1 MKLLFATANKNK
13 LREAAEILGDMVQV
27 ISPSELNIN
36 ADVEETGETLQ
47 DNSIL
52 KARTLYDLSGL
63 DCFADDTG
71 LEVEV
76 LNGAPGVLTA
86 RYAACFPGGALPH
99 DSEANMNR
107 LLEELSEYSTPE
119 SRRARFRTVITLIYE
134 GRQYCFEGIVSG
146 TIAQGK
152 AGNGGFGYDPIFIP
166 DGFGGRTMAEISE
179 DEKNAISHRGRALRA
194 MAEFLSTVREDG
206 VLSGLVFDQFI
217 VKKTL
222 LKIGVFH
229 LDAHRITQFVYLA
242 GPSAH
247 KSVTSLIKF
256 EKVRFDI
263 PEGYHSFHFGRLY
276 RSVHSPFGDSG
287 YRSVKLLSH
296 LIHHVLHQLVFDGC
310 AFCISS
316 HQFSFG
322 SILALLLVNIL
333 FGTLRPTKVQGEQPV
348 HHQVRISSYRRGE
361 MGVKLECK
369 SIVPDVV
376 RTVAGF
382 RHCPEGKI
390 LEGVM
395 LRLAFGRIKQRA
407 ERFGCRPAA

>member
-13 LREAAEILGDMVQV
+13 LREAAEILVDIVQV

-194 MAEFLSTVREDG
+194 MAEFLSTVRED
-206 VLSGLVFDQFI
+206 
-217 VKKTL
+217 
-222 LKIGVFH
+222 
-229 LDAHRITQFVYLA
+229 Y
-242 GPSAH
+242 
-247 KSVTSLIKF
+247 
-256 EKVRFDI
+256 
-263 PEGYHSFHFGRLY
+263 
-276 RSVHSPFGDSG
+276 
-287 YRSVKLLSH
+287 
-296 LIHHVLHQLVFDGC
+296 
-310 AFCISS
+310 
-316 HQFSFG
+316 
-322 SILALLLVNIL
+322 
-333 FGTLRPTKVQGEQPV
+333 
-348 HHQVRISSYRRGE
+348 
-361 MGVKLECK
+361 
-369 SIVPDVV
+369 
-376 RTVAGF
+376 
-382 RHCPEGKI
+382 
-390 LEGVM
+390 
-395 LRLAFGRIKQRA
+395 
-407 ERFGCRPAA
+407 

>member
-119 SRRARFRTVITLIYE
+119 SRRSRFRTVITLIYE

-194 MAEFLSTVREDG
+194 MAEFLSTVRED
-206 VLSGLVFDQFI
+206 
-217 VKKTL
+217 
-222 LKIGVFH
+222 
-229 LDAHRITQFVYLA
+229 Y
-242 GPSAH
+242 
-247 KSVTSLIKF
+247 
-256 EKVRFDI
+256 
-263 PEGYHSFHFGRLY
+263 
-276 RSVHSPFGDSG
+276 
-287 YRSVKLLSH
+287 
-296 LIHHVLHQLVFDGC
+296 
-310 AFCISS
+310 
-316 HQFSFG
+316 
-322 SILALLLVNIL
+322 
-333 FGTLRPTKVQGEQPV
+333 
-348 HHQVRISSYRRGE
+348 
-361 MGVKLECK
+361 
-369 SIVPDVV
+369 
-376 RTVAGF
+376 
-382 RHCPEGKI
+382 
-390 LEGVM
+390 
-395 LRLAFGRIKQRA
+395 
-407 ERFGCRPAA
+407 

>member
-119 SRRARFRTVITLIYE
+119 SRRARFRTVITLLYE

-194 MAEFLSTVREDG
+194 MAEFLSTVRED
-206 VLSGLVFDQFI
+206 
-217 VKKTL
+217 
-222 LKIGVFH
+222 
-229 LDAHRITQFVYLA
+229 Y
-242 GPSAH
+242 
-247 KSVTSLIKF
+247 
-256 EKVRFDI
+256 
-263 PEGYHSFHFGRLY
+263 
-276 RSVHSPFGDSG
+276 
-287 YRSVKLLSH
+287 
-296 LIHHVLHQLVFDGC
+296 
-310 AFCISS
+310 
-316 HQFSFG
+316 
-322 SILALLLVNIL
+322 
-333 FGTLRPTKVQGEQPV
+333 
-348 HHQVRISSYRRGE
+348 
-361 MGVKLECK
+361 
-369 SIVPDVV
+369 
-376 RTVAGF
+376 
-382 RHCPEGKI
+382 
-390 LEGVM
+390 
-395 LRLAFGRIKQRA
+395 
-407 ERFGCRPAA
+407 

>member
-119 SRRARFRTVITLIYE
+119 SRMARFRTVITLIYE

-194 MAEFLSTVREDG
+194 MAEFLSTVR
-206 VLSGLVFDQFI
+206 
-217 VKKTL
+217 KN
-222 LKIGVFH
+222 
-229 LDAHRITQFVYLA
+229 Y
-242 GPSAH
+242 
-247 KSVTSLIKF
+247 
-256 EKVRFDI
+256 
-263 PEGYHSFHFGRLY
+263 
-276 RSVHSPFGDSG
+276 
-287 YRSVKLLSH
+287 
-296 LIHHVLHQLVFDGC
+296 
-310 AFCISS
+310 
-316 HQFSFG
+316 
-322 SILALLLVNIL
+322 
-333 FGTLRPTKVQGEQPV
+333 
-348 HHQVRISSYRRGE
+348 
-361 MGVKLECK
+361 
-369 SIVPDVV
+369 
-376 RTVAGF
+376 
-382 RHCPEGKI
+382 
-390 LEGVM
+390 
-395 LRLAFGRIKQRA
+395 
-407 ERFGCRPAA
+407 

>member
-1 MKLLFATANKNK
+1 MKLLFATTNKNK

-194 MAEFLSTVREDG
+194 MAEFLSTVRED
-206 VLSGLVFDQFI
+206 
-217 VKKTL
+217 
-222 LKIGVFH
+222 
-229 LDAHRITQFVYLA
+229 Y
-242 GPSAH
+242 
-247 KSVTSLIKF
+247 
-256 EKVRFDI
+256 
-263 PEGYHSFHFGRLY
+263 
-276 RSVHSPFGDSG
+276 
-287 YRSVKLLSH
+287 
-296 LIHHVLHQLVFDGC
+296 
-310 AFCISS
+310 
-316 HQFSFG
+316 
-322 SILALLLVNIL
+322 
-333 FGTLRPTKVQGEQPV
+333 
-348 HHQVRISSYRRGE
+348 
-361 MGVKLECK
+361 
-369 SIVPDVV
+369 
-376 RTVAGF
+376 
-382 RHCPEGKI
+382 
-390 LEGVM
+390 
-395 LRLAFGRIKQRA
+395 
-407 ERFGCRPAA
+407 

>member
-152 AGNGGFGYDPIFIP
+152 AGKGGFGYDPIFIP

-194 MAEFLSTVREDG
+194 MAEFLSTVRED
-206 VLSGLVFDQFI
+206 
-217 VKKTL
+217 
-222 LKIGVFH
+222 
-229 LDAHRITQFVYLA
+229 Y
-242 GPSAH
+242 
-247 KSVTSLIKF
+247 
-256 EKVRFDI
+256 
-263 PEGYHSFHFGRLY
+263 
-276 RSVHSPFGDSG
+276 
-287 YRSVKLLSH
+287 
-296 LIHHVLHQLVFDGC
+296 
-310 AFCISS
+310 
-316 HQFSFG
+316 
-322 SILALLLVNIL
+322 
-333 FGTLRPTKVQGEQPV
+333 
-348 HHQVRISSYRRGE
+348 
-361 MGVKLECK
+361 
-369 SIVPDVV
+369 
-376 RTVAGF
+376 
-382 RHCPEGKI
+382 
-390 LEGVM
+390 
-395 LRLAFGRIKQRA
+395 
-407 ERFGCRPAA
+407 

>member
-146 TIAQGK
+146 TIAREK

-194 MAEFLSTVREDG
+194 MAEFLSTVRED
-206 VLSGLVFDQFI
+206 
-217 VKKTL
+217 
-222 LKIGVFH
+222 
-229 LDAHRITQFVYLA
+229 Y
-242 GPSAH
+242 
-247 KSVTSLIKF
+247 
-256 EKVRFDI
+256 
-263 PEGYHSFHFGRLY
+263 
-276 RSVHSPFGDSG
+276 
-287 YRSVKLLSH
+287 
-296 LIHHVLHQLVFDGC
+296 
-310 AFCISS
+310 
-316 HQFSFG
+316 
-322 SILALLLVNIL
+322 
-333 FGTLRPTKVQGEQPV
+333 
-348 HHQVRISSYRRGE
+348 
-361 MGVKLECK
+361 
-369 SIVPDVV
+369 
-376 RTVAGF
+376 
-382 RHCPEGKI
+382 
-390 LEGVM
+390 
-395 LRLAFGRIKQRA
+395 
-407 ERFGCRPAA
+407 

>member
-1 MKLLFATANKNK
+1 MKLLFATANTNK

-76 LNGAPGVLTA
+76 LNGAPGVMTA

-146 TIAQGK
+146 TIAQEK

-194 MAEFLSTVREDG
+194 MAEFLSTVRED
-206 VLSGLVFDQFI
+206 
-217 VKKTL
+217 
-222 LKIGVFH
+222 
-229 LDAHRITQFVYLA
+229 Y
-242 GPSAH
+242 
-247 KSVTSLIKF
+247 
-256 EKVRFDI
+256 
-263 PEGYHSFHFGRLY
+263 
-276 RSVHSPFGDSG
+276 
-287 YRSVKLLSH
+287 
-296 LIHHVLHQLVFDGC
+296 
-310 AFCISS
+310 
-316 HQFSFG
+316 
-322 SILALLLVNIL
+322 
-333 FGTLRPTKVQGEQPV
+333 
-348 HHQVRISSYRRGE
+348 
-361 MGVKLECK
+361 
-369 SIVPDVV
+369 
-376 RTVAGF
+376 
-382 RHCPEGKI
+382 
-390 LEGVM
+390 
-395 LRLAFGRIKQRA
+395 
-407 ERFGCRPAA
+407 

>member
-27 ISPSELNIN
+27 ISPSELNID

-107 LLEELSEYSTPE
+107 LLEELSKYSAPK

-146 TIAQGK
+146 TIAQEK

-194 MAEFLSTVREDG
+194 MAEFLSTVRED
-206 VLSGLVFDQFI
+206 
-217 VKKTL
+217 
-222 LKIGVFH
+222 
-229 LDAHRITQFVYLA
+229 Y
-242 GPSAH
+242 
-247 KSVTSLIKF
+247 
-256 EKVRFDI
+256 
-263 PEGYHSFHFGRLY
+263 
-276 RSVHSPFGDSG
+276 
-287 YRSVKLLSH
+287 
-296 LIHHVLHQLVFDGC
+296 
-310 AFCISS
+310 
-316 HQFSFG
+316 
-322 SILALLLVNIL
+322 
-333 FGTLRPTKVQGEQPV
+333 
-348 HHQVRISSYRRGE
+348 
-361 MGVKLECK
+361 
-369 SIVPDVV
+369 
-376 RTVAGF
+376 
-382 RHCPEGKI
+382 
-390 LEGVM
+390 
-395 LRLAFGRIKQRA
+395 
-407 ERFGCRPAA
+407 

>member
-194 MAEFLSTVREDG
+194 MAEFLSTVRE
-206 VLSGLVFDQFI
+206 
-217 VKKTL
+217 
-222 LKIGVFH
+222 
-229 LDAHRITQFVYLA
+229 AY
-242 GPSAH
+242 
-247 KSVTSLIKF
+247 
-256 EKVRFDI
+256 
-263 PEGYHSFHFGRLY
+263 
-276 RSVHSPFGDSG
+276 
-287 YRSVKLLSH
+287 
-296 LIHHVLHQLVFDGC
+296 
-310 AFCISS
+310 
-316 HQFSFG
+316 
-322 SILALLLVNIL
+322 
-333 FGTLRPTKVQGEQPV
+333 
-348 HHQVRISSYRRGE
+348 
-361 MGVKLECK
+361 
-369 SIVPDVV
+369 
-376 RTVAGF
+376 
-382 RHCPEGKI
+382 
-390 LEGVM
+390 
-395 LRLAFGRIKQRA
+395 
-407 ERFGCRPAA
+407 

>member
-86 RYAACFPGGALPH
+86 RYAACFPGGALAH

-146 TIAQGK
+146 TIAQEK

-194 MAEFLSTVREDG
+194 MAEFLSTVRED
-206 VLSGLVFDQFI
+206 
-217 VKKTL
+217 
-222 LKIGVFH
+222 
-229 LDAHRITQFVYLA
+229 Y
-242 GPSAH
+242 
-247 KSVTSLIKF
+247 
-256 EKVRFDI
+256 
-263 PEGYHSFHFGRLY
+263 
-276 RSVHSPFGDSG
+276 
-287 YRSVKLLSH
+287 
-296 LIHHVLHQLVFDGC
+296 
-310 AFCISS
+310 
-316 HQFSFG
+316 
-322 SILALLLVNIL
+322 
-333 FGTLRPTKVQGEQPV
+333 
-348 HHQVRISSYRRGE
+348 
-361 MGVKLECK
+361 
-369 SIVPDVV
+369 
-376 RTVAGF
+376 
-382 RHCPEGKI
+382 
-390 LEGVM
+390 
-395 LRLAFGRIKQRA
+395 
-407 ERFGCRPAA
+407 

>member
-76 LNGAPGVLTA
+76 LNGAPGVMTA

-166 DGFGGRTMAEISE
+166 DGFGGRTMSEISE

-194 MAEFLSTVREDG
+194 MAEFLSTIRED
-206 VLSGLVFDQFI
+206 
-217 VKKTL
+217 
-222 LKIGVFH
+222 
-229 LDAHRITQFVYLA
+229 Y
-242 GPSAH
+242 
-247 KSVTSLIKF
+247 
-256 EKVRFDI
+256 
-263 PEGYHSFHFGRLY
+263 
-276 RSVHSPFGDSG
+276 
-287 YRSVKLLSH
+287 
-296 LIHHVLHQLVFDGC
+296 
-310 AFCISS
+310 
-316 HQFSFG
+316 
-322 SILALLLVNIL
+322 
-333 FGTLRPTKVQGEQPV
+333 
-348 HHQVRISSYRRGE
+348 
-361 MGVKLECK
+361 
-369 SIVPDVV
+369 
-376 RTVAGF
+376 
-382 RHCPEGKI
+382 
-390 LEGVM
+390 
-395 LRLAFGRIKQRA
+395 
-407 ERFGCRPAA
+407 

>member
-76 LNGAPGVLTA
+76 LNGAPGVLPA

-194 MAEFLSTVREDG
+194 MAEFLSTVRED
-206 VLSGLVFDQFI
+206 
-217 VKKTL
+217 
-222 LKIGVFH
+222 
-229 LDAHRITQFVYLA
+229 Y
-242 GPSAH
+242 
-247 KSVTSLIKF
+247 
-256 EKVRFDI
+256 
-263 PEGYHSFHFGRLY
+263 
-276 RSVHSPFGDSG
+276 
-287 YRSVKLLSH
+287 
-296 LIHHVLHQLVFDGC
+296 
-310 AFCISS
+310 
-316 HQFSFG
+316 
-322 SILALLLVNIL
+322 
-333 FGTLRPTKVQGEQPV
+333 
-348 HHQVRISSYRRGE
+348 
-361 MGVKLECK
+361 
-369 SIVPDVV
+369 
-376 RTVAGF
+376 
-382 RHCPEGKI
+382 
-390 LEGVM
+390 
-395 LRLAFGRIKQRA
+395 
-407 ERFGCRPAA
+407 

>member
-13 LREAAEILGDMVQV
+13 LHEAAEILGDMVQV

-76 LNGAPGVLTA
+76 LNGAPGVMTA

-194 MAEFLSTVREDG
+194 MAEFLSTVRKD
-206 VLSGLVFDQFI
+206 
-217 VKKTL
+217 
-222 LKIGVFH
+222 
-229 LDAHRITQFVYLA
+229 Y
-242 GPSAH
+242 
-247 KSVTSLIKF
+247 
-256 EKVRFDI
+256 
-263 PEGYHSFHFGRLY
+263 
-276 RSVHSPFGDSG
+276 
-287 YRSVKLLSH
+287 
-296 LIHHVLHQLVFDGC
+296 
-310 AFCISS
+310 
-316 HQFSFG
+316 
-322 SILALLLVNIL
+322 
-333 FGTLRPTKVQGEQPV
+333 
-348 HHQVRISSYRRGE
+348 
-361 MGVKLECK
+361 
-369 SIVPDVV
+369 
-376 RTVAGF
+376 
-382 RHCPEGKI
+382 
-390 LEGVM
+390 
-395 LRLAFGRIKQRA
+395 
-407 ERFGCRPAA
+407 

>member
-146 TIAQGK
+146 TIARGK

-194 MAEFLSTVREDG
+194 MAEFLSTVRED
-206 VLSGLVFDQFI
+206 
-217 VKKTL
+217 
-222 LKIGVFH
+222 
-229 LDAHRITQFVYLA
+229 Y
-242 GPSAH
+242 
-247 KSVTSLIKF
+247 
-256 EKVRFDI
+256 
-263 PEGYHSFHFGRLY
+263 
-276 RSVHSPFGDSG
+276 
-287 YRSVKLLSH
+287 
-296 LIHHVLHQLVFDGC
+296 
-310 AFCISS
+310 
-316 HQFSFG
+316 
-322 SILALLLVNIL
+322 
-333 FGTLRPTKVQGEQPV
+333 
-348 HHQVRISSYRRGE
+348 
-361 MGVKLECK
+361 
-369 SIVPDVV
+369 
-376 RTVAGF
+376 
-382 RHCPEGKI
+382 
-390 LEGVM
+390 
-395 LRLAFGRIKQRA
+395 
-407 ERFGCRPAA
+407 

>member
-194 MAEFLSTVREDG
+194 MAEFLSTIRED
-206 VLSGLVFDQFI
+206 
-217 VKKTL
+217 
-222 LKIGVFH
+222 
-229 LDAHRITQFVYLA
+229 Y
-242 GPSAH
+242 
-247 KSVTSLIKF
+247 
-256 EKVRFDI
+256 
-263 PEGYHSFHFGRLY
+263 
-276 RSVHSPFGDSG
+276 
-287 YRSVKLLSH
+287 
-296 LIHHVLHQLVFDGC
+296 
-310 AFCISS
+310 
-316 HQFSFG
+316 
-322 SILALLLVNIL
+322 
-333 FGTLRPTKVQGEQPV
+333 
-348 HHQVRISSYRRGE
+348 
-361 MGVKLECK
+361 
-369 SIVPDVV
+369 
-376 RTVAGF
+376 
-382 RHCPEGKI
+382 
-390 LEGVM
+390 
-395 LRLAFGRIKQRA
+395 
-407 ERFGCRPAA
+407 

>member
-13 LREAAEILGDMVQV
+13 LREAAEILGDLVQV

-107 LLEELSEYSTPE
+107 LLEELSEYSSPE

-146 TIAQGK
+146 TIAQEK

-194 MAEFLSTVREDG
+194 MAEFLSTVRED
-206 VLSGLVFDQFI
+206 
-217 VKKTL
+217 
-222 LKIGVFH
+222 
-229 LDAHRITQFVYLA
+229 Y
-242 GPSAH
+242 
-247 KSVTSLIKF
+247 
-256 EKVRFDI
+256 
-263 PEGYHSFHFGRLY
+263 
-276 RSVHSPFGDSG
+276 
-287 YRSVKLLSH
+287 
-296 LIHHVLHQLVFDGC
+296 
-310 AFCISS
+310 
-316 HQFSFG
+316 
-322 SILALLLVNIL
+322 
-333 FGTLRPTKVQGEQPV
+333 
-348 HHQVRISSYRRGE
+348 
-361 MGVKLECK
+361 
-369 SIVPDVV
+369 
-376 RTVAGF
+376 
-382 RHCPEGKI
+382 
-390 LEGVM
+390 
-395 LRLAFGRIKQRA
+395 
-407 ERFGCRPAA
+407 

>member
-13 LREAAEILGDMVQV
+13 LHEAAEILGDMVQV

-76 LNGAPGVLTA
+76 LNGAPGVMTA

-146 TIAQGK
+146 TIAQEK

-194 MAEFLSTVREDG
+194 MAEFLSTVRED
-206 VLSGLVFDQFI
+206 
-217 VKKTL
+217 
-222 LKIGVFH
+222 
-229 LDAHRITQFVYLA
+229 Y
-242 GPSAH
+242 
-247 KSVTSLIKF
+247 
-256 EKVRFDI
+256 
-263 PEGYHSFHFGRLY
+263 
-276 RSVHSPFGDSG
+276 
-287 YRSVKLLSH
+287 
-296 LIHHVLHQLVFDGC
+296 
-310 AFCISS
+310 
-316 HQFSFG
+316 
-322 SILALLLVNIL
+322 
-333 FGTLRPTKVQGEQPV
+333 
-348 HHQVRISSYRRGE
+348 
-361 MGVKLECK
+361 
-369 SIVPDVV
+369 
-376 RTVAGF
+376 
-382 RHCPEGKI
+382 
-390 LEGVM
+390 
-395 LRLAFGRIKQRA
+395 
-407 ERFGCRPAA
+407 

>member
-76 LNGAPGVLTA
+76 LNSAPGVLTA

-194 MAEFLSTVREDG
+194 MAEFLSTIHED
-206 VLSGLVFDQFI
+206 
-217 VKKTL
+217 
-222 LKIGVFH
+222 
-229 LDAHRITQFVYLA
+229 Y
-242 GPSAH
+242 
-247 KSVTSLIKF
+247 
-256 EKVRFDI
+256 
-263 PEGYHSFHFGRLY
+263 
-276 RSVHSPFGDSG
+276 
-287 YRSVKLLSH
+287 
-296 LIHHVLHQLVFDGC
+296 
-310 AFCISS
+310 
-316 HQFSFG
+316 
-322 SILALLLVNIL
+322 
-333 FGTLRPTKVQGEQPV
+333 
-348 HHQVRISSYRRGE
+348 
-361 MGVKLECK
+361 
-369 SIVPDVV
+369 
-376 RTVAGF
+376 
-382 RHCPEGKI
+382 
-390 LEGVM
+390 
-395 LRLAFGRIKQRA
+395 
-407 ERFGCRPAA
+407 

>member
-13 LREAAEILGDMVQV
+13 LSEAAEILGDIVQV

-194 MAEFLSTVREDG
+194 MAEFLSTVRED
-206 VLSGLVFDQFI
+206 
-217 VKKTL
+217 
-222 LKIGVFH
+222 
-229 LDAHRITQFVYLA
+229 Y
-242 GPSAH
+242 
-247 KSVTSLIKF
+247 
-256 EKVRFDI
+256 
-263 PEGYHSFHFGRLY
+263 
-276 RSVHSPFGDSG
+276 
-287 YRSVKLLSH
+287 
-296 LIHHVLHQLVFDGC
+296 
-310 AFCISS
+310 
-316 HQFSFG
+316 
-322 SILALLLVNIL
+322 
-333 FGTLRPTKVQGEQPV
+333 
-348 HHQVRISSYRRGE
+348 
-361 MGVKLECK
+361 
-369 SIVPDVV
+369 
-376 RTVAGF
+376 
-382 RHCPEGKI
+382 
-390 LEGVM
+390 
-395 LRLAFGRIKQRA
+395 
-407 ERFGCRPAA
+407 

>member
-27 ISPSELNIN
+27 ISPSEHNIN

-194 MAEFLSTVREDG
+194 MAEFLSTVRED
-206 VLSGLVFDQFI
+206 
-217 VKKTL
+217 
-222 LKIGVFH
+222 
-229 LDAHRITQFVYLA
+229 Y
-242 GPSAH
+242 
-247 KSVTSLIKF
+247 
-256 EKVRFDI
+256 
-263 PEGYHSFHFGRLY
+263 
-276 RSVHSPFGDSG
+276 
-287 YRSVKLLSH
+287 
-296 LIHHVLHQLVFDGC
+296 
-310 AFCISS
+310 
-316 HQFSFG
+316 
-322 SILALLLVNIL
+322 
-333 FGTLRPTKVQGEQPV
+333 
-348 HHQVRISSYRRGE
+348 
-361 MGVKLECK
+361 
-369 SIVPDVV
+369 
-376 RTVAGF
+376 
-382 RHCPEGKI
+382 
-390 LEGVM
+390 
-395 LRLAFGRIKQRA
+395 
-407 ERFGCRPAA
+407 

>member
-146 TIAQGK
+146 AIAQGK

-194 MAEFLSTVREDG
+194 MAEFLSTVRED
-206 VLSGLVFDQFI
+206 
-217 VKKTL
+217 
-222 LKIGVFH
+222 
-229 LDAHRITQFVYLA
+229 Y
-242 GPSAH
+242 
-247 KSVTSLIKF
+247 
-256 EKVRFDI
+256 
-263 PEGYHSFHFGRLY
+263 
-276 RSVHSPFGDSG
+276 
-287 YRSVKLLSH
+287 
-296 LIHHVLHQLVFDGC
+296 
-310 AFCISS
+310 
-316 HQFSFG
+316 
-322 SILALLLVNIL
+322 
-333 FGTLRPTKVQGEQPV
+333 
-348 HHQVRISSYRRGE
+348 
-361 MGVKLECK
+361 
-369 SIVPDVV
+369 
-376 RTVAGF
+376 
-382 RHCPEGKI
+382 
-390 LEGVM
+390 
-395 LRLAFGRIKQRA
+395 
-407 ERFGCRPAA
+407 

>member
-63 DCFADDTG
+63 DCLADDTG

-76 LNGAPGVLTA
+76 LNGAPGVMTA

-146 TIAQGK
+146 TIARGK
-152 AGNGGFGYDPIFIP
+152 AGDGGFGYDPIFIP

-194 MAEFLSTVREDG
+194 MAEFLSTVRED
-206 VLSGLVFDQFI
+206 
-217 VKKTL
+217 
-222 LKIGVFH
+222 
-229 LDAHRITQFVYLA
+229 Y
-242 GPSAH
+242 
-247 KSVTSLIKF
+247 
-256 EKVRFDI
+256 
-263 PEGYHSFHFGRLY
+263 
-276 RSVHSPFGDSG
+276 
-287 YRSVKLLSH
+287 
-296 LIHHVLHQLVFDGC
+296 
-310 AFCISS
+310 
-316 HQFSFG
+316 
-322 SILALLLVNIL
+322 
-333 FGTLRPTKVQGEQPV
+333 
-348 HHQVRISSYRRGE
+348 
-361 MGVKLECK
+361 
-369 SIVPDVV
+369 
-376 RTVAGF
+376 
-382 RHCPEGKI
+382 
-390 LEGVM
+390 
-395 LRLAFGRIKQRA
+395 
-407 ERFGCRPAA
+407 

>member
-76 LNGAPGVLTA
+76 LNGAPGGLTA

-194 MAEFLSTVREDG
+194 MAEFLSTVRED
-206 VLSGLVFDQFI
+206 
-217 VKKTL
+217 
-222 LKIGVFH
+222 
-229 LDAHRITQFVYLA
+229 Y
-242 GPSAH
+242 
-247 KSVTSLIKF
+247 
-256 EKVRFDI
+256 
-263 PEGYHSFHFGRLY
+263 
-276 RSVHSPFGDSG
+276 
-287 YRSVKLLSH
+287 
-296 LIHHVLHQLVFDGC
+296 
-310 AFCISS
+310 
-316 HQFSFG
+316 
-322 SILALLLVNIL
+322 
-333 FGTLRPTKVQGEQPV
+333 
-348 HHQVRISSYRRGE
+348 
-361 MGVKLECK
+361 
-369 SIVPDVV
+369 
-376 RTVAGF
+376 
-382 RHCPEGKI
+382 
-390 LEGVM
+390 
-395 LRLAFGRIKQRA
+395 
-407 ERFGCRPAA
+407 

>member
-107 LLEELSEYSTPE
+107 LLEELSKYSAPK

-146 TIAQGK
+146 AIAQGK

-194 MAEFLSTVREDG
+194 MAEFLSTVRED
-206 VLSGLVFDQFI
+206 
-217 VKKTL
+217 
-222 LKIGVFH
+222 
-229 LDAHRITQFVYLA
+229 Y
-242 GPSAH
+242 
-247 KSVTSLIKF
+247 
-256 EKVRFDI
+256 
-263 PEGYHSFHFGRLY
+263 
-276 RSVHSPFGDSG
+276 
-287 YRSVKLLSH
+287 
-296 LIHHVLHQLVFDGC
+296 
-310 AFCISS
+310 
-316 HQFSFG
+316 
-322 SILALLLVNIL
+322 
-333 FGTLRPTKVQGEQPV
+333 
-348 HHQVRISSYRRGE
+348 
-361 MGVKLECK
+361 
-369 SIVPDVV
+369 
-376 RTVAGF
+376 
-382 RHCPEGKI
+382 
-390 LEGVM
+390 
-395 LRLAFGRIKQRA
+395 
-407 ERFGCRPAA
+407 

>member
-76 LNGAPGVLTA
+76 LNGAPGVMTA

-146 TIAQGK
+146 TIAQEK

-194 MAEFLSTVREDG
+194 MAEFLSTVRED
-206 VLSGLVFDQFI
+206 
-217 VKKTL
+217 
-222 LKIGVFH
+222 
-229 LDAHRITQFVYLA
+229 Y
-242 GPSAH
+242 
-247 KSVTSLIKF
+247 
-256 EKVRFDI
+256 
-263 PEGYHSFHFGRLY
+263 
-276 RSVHSPFGDSG
+276 
-287 YRSVKLLSH
+287 
-296 LIHHVLHQLVFDGC
+296 
-310 AFCISS
+310 
-316 HQFSFG
+316 
-322 SILALLLVNIL
+322 
-333 FGTLRPTKVQGEQPV
+333 
-348 HHQVRISSYRRGE
+348 
-361 MGVKLECK
+361 
-369 SIVPDVV
+369 
-376 RTVAGF
+376 
-382 RHCPEGKI
+382 
-390 LEGVM
+390 
-395 LRLAFGRIKQRA
+395 
-407 ERFGCRPAA
+407 

>member
-13 LREAAEILGDMVQV
+13 LREAAEILGDIVQV

-194 MAEFLSTVREDG
+194 MAEFLSTIRED
-206 VLSGLVFDQFI
+206 
-217 VKKTL
+217 
-222 LKIGVFH
+222 
-229 LDAHRITQFVYLA
+229 Y
-242 GPSAH
+242 
-247 KSVTSLIKF
+247 
-256 EKVRFDI
+256 
-263 PEGYHSFHFGRLY
+263 
-276 RSVHSPFGDSG
+276 
-287 YRSVKLLSH
+287 
-296 LIHHVLHQLVFDGC
+296 
-310 AFCISS
+310 
-316 HQFSFG
+316 
-322 SILALLLVNIL
+322 
-333 FGTLRPTKVQGEQPV
+333 
-348 HHQVRISSYRRGE
+348 
-361 MGVKLECK
+361 
-369 SIVPDVV
+369 
-376 RTVAGF
+376 
-382 RHCPEGKI
+382 
-390 LEGVM
+390 
-395 LRLAFGRIKQRA
+395 
-407 ERFGCRPAA
+407 

>member
-152 AGNGGFGYDPIFIP
+152 AGNDGFGYDPIFIP

-194 MAEFLSTVREDG
+194 MAEFLSTVRED
-206 VLSGLVFDQFI
+206 
-217 VKKTL
+217 
-222 LKIGVFH
+222 
-229 LDAHRITQFVYLA
+229 Y
-242 GPSAH
+242 
-247 KSVTSLIKF
+247 
-256 EKVRFDI
+256 
-263 PEGYHSFHFGRLY
+263 
-276 RSVHSPFGDSG
+276 
-287 YRSVKLLSH
+287 
-296 LIHHVLHQLVFDGC
+296 
-310 AFCISS
+310 
-316 HQFSFG
+316 
-322 SILALLLVNIL
+322 
-333 FGTLRPTKVQGEQPV
+333 
-348 HHQVRISSYRRGE
+348 
-361 MGVKLECK
+361 
-369 SIVPDVV
+369 
-376 RTVAGF
+376 
-382 RHCPEGKI
+382 
-390 LEGVM
+390 
-395 LRLAFGRIKQRA
+395 
-407 ERFGCRPAA
+407 

>member
-27 ISPSELNIN
+27 ISPSELNIH

-194 MAEFLSTVREDG
+194 MAEFLSTVRED
-206 VLSGLVFDQFI
+206 
-217 VKKTL
+217 
-222 LKIGVFH
+222 
-229 LDAHRITQFVYLA
+229 Y
-242 GPSAH
+242 
-247 KSVTSLIKF
+247 
-256 EKVRFDI
+256 
-263 PEGYHSFHFGRLY
+263 
-276 RSVHSPFGDSG
+276 
-287 YRSVKLLSH
+287 
-296 LIHHVLHQLVFDGC
+296 
-310 AFCISS
+310 
-316 HQFSFG
+316 
-322 SILALLLVNIL
+322 
-333 FGTLRPTKVQGEQPV
+333 
-348 HHQVRISSYRRGE
+348 
-361 MGVKLECK
+361 
-369 SIVPDVV
+369 
-376 RTVAGF
+376 
-382 RHCPEGKI
+382 
-390 LEGVM
+390 
-395 LRLAFGRIKQRA
+395 
-407 ERFGCRPAA
+407 

>member
-119 SRRARFRTVITLIYE
+119 SRRARFRTIITLIYE

-194 MAEFLSTVREDG
+194 MAEFLSTVRED
-206 VLSGLVFDQFI
+206 
-217 VKKTL
+217 
-222 LKIGVFH
+222 
-229 LDAHRITQFVYLA
+229 Y
-242 GPSAH
+242 
-247 KSVTSLIKF
+247 
-256 EKVRFDI
+256 
-263 PEGYHSFHFGRLY
+263 
-276 RSVHSPFGDSG
+276 
-287 YRSVKLLSH
+287 
-296 LIHHVLHQLVFDGC
+296 
-310 AFCISS
+310 
-316 HQFSFG
+316 
-322 SILALLLVNIL
+322 
-333 FGTLRPTKVQGEQPV
+333 
-348 HHQVRISSYRRGE
+348 
-361 MGVKLECK
+361 
-369 SIVPDVV
+369 
-376 RTVAGF
+376 
-382 RHCPEGKI
+382 
-390 LEGVM
+390 
-395 LRLAFGRIKQRA
+395 
-407 ERFGCRPAA
+407 

>member
-52 KARTLYDLSGL
+52 KARTLYDLSSL

-194 MAEFLSTVREDG
+194 MAEFLSTVRE
-206 VLSGLVFDQFI
+206 
-217 VKKTL
+217 
-222 LKIGVFH
+222 
-229 LDAHRITQFVYLA
+229 
-242 GPSAH
+242 
-247 KSVTSLIKF
+247 
-256 EKVRFDI
+256 
-263 PEGYHSFHFGRLY
+263 GY
-276 RSVHSPFGDSG
+276 
-287 YRSVKLLSH
+287 
-296 LIHHVLHQLVFDGC
+296 
-310 AFCISS
+310 
-316 HQFSFG
+316 
-322 SILALLLVNIL
+322 
-333 FGTLRPTKVQGEQPV
+333 
-348 HHQVRISSYRRGE
+348 
-361 MGVKLECK
+361 
-369 SIVPDVV
+369 
-376 RTVAGF
+376 
-382 RHCPEGKI
+382 
-390 LEGVM
+390 
-395 LRLAFGRIKQRA
+395 
-407 ERFGCRPAA
+407 

>member
-52 KARTLYDLSGL
+52 KARTLYDLSSL

-146 TIAQGK
+146 TIAHGK

-194 MAEFLSTVREDG
+194 MAEFLSTVRED
-206 VLSGLVFDQFI
+206 
-217 VKKTL
+217 
-222 LKIGVFH
+222 
-229 LDAHRITQFVYLA
+229 Y
-242 GPSAH
+242 
-247 KSVTSLIKF
+247 
-256 EKVRFDI
+256 
-263 PEGYHSFHFGRLY
+263 
-276 RSVHSPFGDSG
+276 
-287 YRSVKLLSH
+287 
-296 LIHHVLHQLVFDGC
+296 
-310 AFCISS
+310 
-316 HQFSFG
+316 
-322 SILALLLVNIL
+322 
-333 FGTLRPTKVQGEQPV
+333 
-348 HHQVRISSYRRGE
+348 
-361 MGVKLECK
+361 
-369 SIVPDVV
+369 
-376 RTVAGF
+376 
-382 RHCPEGKI
+382 
-390 LEGVM
+390 
-395 LRLAFGRIKQRA
+395 
-407 ERFGCRPAA
+407 

>member
-1 MKLLFATANKNK
+1 MKLLFATTNKNK

-36 ADVEETGETLQ
+36 ADVEEIGETLQ

-194 MAEFLSTVREDG
+194 MAEFLSTVRED
-206 VLSGLVFDQFI
+206 
-217 VKKTL
+217 
-222 LKIGVFH
+222 
-229 LDAHRITQFVYLA
+229 Y
-242 GPSAH
+242 
-247 KSVTSLIKF
+247 
-256 EKVRFDI
+256 
-263 PEGYHSFHFGRLY
+263 
-276 RSVHSPFGDSG
+276 
-287 YRSVKLLSH
+287 
-296 LIHHVLHQLVFDGC
+296 
-310 AFCISS
+310 
-316 HQFSFG
+316 
-322 SILALLLVNIL
+322 
-333 FGTLRPTKVQGEQPV
+333 
-348 HHQVRISSYRRGE
+348 
-361 MGVKLECK
+361 
-369 SIVPDVV
+369 
-376 RTVAGF
+376 
-382 RHCPEGKI
+382 
-390 LEGVM
+390 
-395 LRLAFGRIKQRA
+395 
-407 ERFGCRPAA
+407 

>member
-76 LNGAPGVLTA
+76 LNGAPGVMTA

-179 DEKNAISHRGRALRA
+179 DEKNAISHRGRALRS
-194 MAEFLSTVREDG
+194 MAEFLSTVRKD
-206 VLSGLVFDQFI
+206 
-217 VKKTL
+217 
-222 LKIGVFH
+222 
-229 LDAHRITQFVYLA
+229 Y
-242 GPSAH
+242 
-247 KSVTSLIKF
+247 
-256 EKVRFDI
+256 
-263 PEGYHSFHFGRLY
+263 
-276 RSVHSPFGDSG
+276 
-287 YRSVKLLSH
+287 
-296 LIHHVLHQLVFDGC
+296 
-310 AFCISS
+310 
-316 HQFSFG
+316 
-322 SILALLLVNIL
+322 
-333 FGTLRPTKVQGEQPV
+333 
-348 HHQVRISSYRRGE
+348 
-361 MGVKLECK
+361 
-369 SIVPDVV
+369 
-376 RTVAGF
+376 
-382 RHCPEGKI
+382 
-390 LEGVM
+390 
-395 LRLAFGRIKQRA
+395 
-407 ERFGCRPAA
+407 

>member
-27 ISPSELNIN
+27 ISSSELNIN

-134 GRQYCFEGIVSG
+134 GRQYCFEGIVLG

-194 MAEFLSTVREDG
+194 MAEFLSTVRKD
-206 VLSGLVFDQFI
+206 
-217 VKKTL
+217 
-222 LKIGVFH
+222 
-229 LDAHRITQFVYLA
+229 Y
-242 GPSAH
+242 
-247 KSVTSLIKF
+247 
-256 EKVRFDI
+256 
-263 PEGYHSFHFGRLY
+263 
-276 RSVHSPFGDSG
+276 
-287 YRSVKLLSH
+287 
-296 LIHHVLHQLVFDGC
+296 
-310 AFCISS
+310 
-316 HQFSFG
+316 
-322 SILALLLVNIL
+322 
-333 FGTLRPTKVQGEQPV
+333 
-348 HHQVRISSYRRGE
+348 
-361 MGVKLECK
+361 
-369 SIVPDVV
+369 
-376 RTVAGF
+376 
-382 RHCPEGKI
+382 
-390 LEGVM
+390 
-395 LRLAFGRIKQRA
+395 
-407 ERFGCRPAA
+407 

>member
-36 ADVEETGETLQ
+36 ANVEETGETLQ

-107 LLEELSEYSTPE
+107 LLEELSKYSTPE

-146 TIAQGK
+146 TIAQEK

-194 MAEFLSTVREDG
+194 MAEFLSTVRKD
-206 VLSGLVFDQFI
+206 
-217 VKKTL
+217 
-222 LKIGVFH
+222 
-229 LDAHRITQFVYLA
+229 Y
-242 GPSAH
+242 
-247 KSVTSLIKF
+247 
-256 EKVRFDI
+256 
-263 PEGYHSFHFGRLY
+263 
-276 RSVHSPFGDSG
+276 
-287 YRSVKLLSH
+287 
-296 LIHHVLHQLVFDGC
+296 
-310 AFCISS
+310 
-316 HQFSFG
+316 
-322 SILALLLVNIL
+322 
-333 FGTLRPTKVQGEQPV
+333 
-348 HHQVRISSYRRGE
+348 
-361 MGVKLECK
+361 
-369 SIVPDVV
+369 
-376 RTVAGF
+376 
-382 RHCPEGKI
+382 
-390 LEGVM
+390 
-395 LRLAFGRIKQRA
+395 
-407 ERFGCRPAA
+407 

>member
-86 RYAACFPGGALPH
+86 RYAASFPGGALPH

-107 LLEELSEYSTPE
+107 LLEKLSEYSTPE

-146 TIAQGK
+146 TIAQEK

-194 MAEFLSTVREDG
+194 MAEFLSTIR
-206 VLSGLVFDQFI
+206 
-217 VKKTL
+217 
-222 LKIGVFH
+222 
-229 LDAHRITQFVYLA
+229 
-242 GPSAH
+242 
-247 KSVTSLIKF
+247 
-256 EKVRFDI
+256 
-263 PEGYHSFHFGRLY
+263 EGY
-276 RSVHSPFGDSG
+276 
-287 YRSVKLLSH
+287 
-296 LIHHVLHQLVFDGC
+296 
-310 AFCISS
+310 
-316 HQFSFG
+316 
-322 SILALLLVNIL
+322 
-333 FGTLRPTKVQGEQPV
+333 
-348 HHQVRISSYRRGE
+348 
-361 MGVKLECK
+361 
-369 SIVPDVV
+369 
-376 RTVAGF
+376 
-382 RHCPEGKI
+382 
-390 LEGVM
+390 
-395 LRLAFGRIKQRA
+395 
-407 ERFGCRPAA
+407 

>member
-119 SRRARFRTVITLIYE
+119 SRRARFRTVITVIYE

-194 MAEFLSTVREDG
+194 MAEFLSTVRED
-206 VLSGLVFDQFI
+206 
-217 VKKTL
+217 
-222 LKIGVFH
+222 
-229 LDAHRITQFVYLA
+229 Y
-242 GPSAH
+242 
-247 KSVTSLIKF
+247 
-256 EKVRFDI
+256 
-263 PEGYHSFHFGRLY
+263 
-276 RSVHSPFGDSG
+276 
-287 YRSVKLLSH
+287 
-296 LIHHVLHQLVFDGC
+296 
-310 AFCISS
+310 
-316 HQFSFG
+316 
-322 SILALLLVNIL
+322 
-333 FGTLRPTKVQGEQPV
+333 
-348 HHQVRISSYRRGE
+348 
-361 MGVKLECK
+361 
-369 SIVPDVV
+369 
-376 RTVAGF
+376 
-382 RHCPEGKI
+382 
-390 LEGVM
+390 
-395 LRLAFGRIKQRA
+395 
-407 ERFGCRPAA
+407 

>member
-107 LLEELSEYSTPE
+107 LLEELSKYSAPK

-194 MAEFLSTVREDG
+194 MAEFLSTVRE
-206 VLSGLVFDQFI
+206 
-217 VKKTL
+217 
-222 LKIGVFH
+222 
-229 LDAHRITQFVYLA
+229 
-242 GPSAH
+242 
-247 KSVTSLIKF
+247 
-256 EKVRFDI
+256 
-263 PEGYHSFHFGRLY
+263 GY
-276 RSVHSPFGDSG
+276 
-287 YRSVKLLSH
+287 
-296 LIHHVLHQLVFDGC
+296 
-310 AFCISS
+310 
-316 HQFSFG
+316 
-322 SILALLLVNIL
+322 
-333 FGTLRPTKVQGEQPV
+333 
-348 HHQVRISSYRRGE
+348 
-361 MGVKLECK
+361 
-369 SIVPDVV
+369 
-376 RTVAGF
+376 
-382 RHCPEGKI
+382 
-390 LEGVM
+390 
-395 LRLAFGRIKQRA
+395 
-407 ERFGCRPAA
+407 